1 MRVEPIFWLVLA
13 LLSLGIGGYA
23 LLVAVHT
30 FGGRDFV
37 SWFPLAAAAG
47 LGLLGISCV
56 SRALDFTRR

>member
-23 LLVAVHT
+23 LIVAAHSI
-30 FGGRDFV
+30 GGRDFL

-56 SRALDFTRR
+56 RRAMDR

>member
-1 MRVEPIFWLVLA
+1 MRAVPIFWLVLA
-13 LLSLGIGGYA
+13 LLSLCVAGYA
-23 LLVAVHT
+23 LTVAVHT
-30 FGGRDFV
+30 VGGRDFL

>member
-23 LLVAVHT
+23 LIVAVQT

-37 SWFPLAAAAG
+37 SWFPLAAAAA

-56 SRALDFTRR
+56 SRAMDR